1 MSVNLHDKLKD
12 IENAPAFDTSCHPR
26 CEPERAINPTAQKL
40 LYVPHYNLASNM
52 NVDKQLINDE
62 LARVESASWNG
73 YNNDVK
79 GIRGAGVSTYWCA
92 KFLRNFVTDS
102 NFGFGETWDYMEQ
115 LGKQDIIVNGRVPPE
130 HLVKTD
136 LYYQVPYLVSLVER
150 FVTWDMCD
158 RIMISRVSG
167 RQRINWHSHNY
178 YEPKYTHA
186 YLHIPLVTSNNADML
201 VYMDNTLHVQHYGVD
216 TAWIINTQHNHAVNN
231 YEGDDRYHILV
242 LASFEDPK
250 LNALLLD

>member
-12 IENAPAFDTSCHPR
+12 IEHAPAFDTSCHPR
-26 CEPERAINPTAQKL
+26 CTPDRAIHPAAQKL
-40 LYVPHYNLASNM
+40 LYVPHYNVANNM
-52 NVDKQLINDE
+52 NVDTQLINE
-62 LARVESASWNG
+62 EIAQIESVSWHG

-79 GIRGAGVSTYWCA
+79 NVRGAGISTYWCA

-102 NFGFGETWDYMEQ
+102 DFGFGETWDYMEQ
-115 LGKQDIIVNGRVPPE
+115 IGKQDLIVDGRVPPE

-136 LYYQVPYLVSLVER
+136 LYHQVPYLVSLVER

-158 RIMISRVSG
+158 RIMISRVNG
-167 RQRINWHSHNY
+167 HQRINWHSHNY

-186 YLHIPLVTSNNADML
+186 YLHIPLVTSSKADML
-201 VYMDNTLHVQHYGVD
+201 VYMDNTLHVQHYSVD

-231 YEGDDRYHILV
+231 YEGNDRYHILV

-250 LNALLLD
+250 FNALLLD